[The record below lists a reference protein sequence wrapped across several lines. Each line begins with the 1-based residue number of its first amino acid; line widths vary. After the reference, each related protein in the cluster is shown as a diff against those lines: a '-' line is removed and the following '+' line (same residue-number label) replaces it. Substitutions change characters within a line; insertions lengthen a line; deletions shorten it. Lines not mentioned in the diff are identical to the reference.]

1 MAIYKSELITA
12 LDTSPPRFP
21 ATDEGSQFVKAQHSV
36 VTKGAGHS
44 TNDQYR
50 MLRVWSGWRLKR
62 LWFECAAW
70 GTSGSIDIGA
80 YYAPTEF
87 DSTGAV
93 IDADRF
99 ATDVNVASAVALT
112 DLLTEALTVA
122 ARKQRVWE
130 ACGLSSDPLR
140 WIDIVI
146 DANNIGA
153 AQAAET
159 FMEVEYTD

>member
-1 MAIYKSELITA
+1 MATYKSALITA
-12 LDTSPPRFP
+12 LDTKPPQFP
-21 ATDEGSQFVKAQHSV
+21 TTDEGSQFLKVQSSV

-62 LWFECAAW
+62 MWFECAAW
-70 GTSGSIDIGA
+70 GTSGVIDIGA
-80 YYAPTEF
+80 YYAPTES
-87 DSTGAV
+87 DSAGAV

-99 ATDVNVASAVALT
+99 ATDVNVASAVAMT
-112 DLLTEALTVA
+112 DVLTEALTVA

-130 ACGLSSDPLR
+130 VCGLSSDPLR

-159 FMEVEYTD
+159 FMEIEYTE